1 MLLLYQAHGVWTRHG
16 TRHIYHR
23 RIYCKPQLEHATR
36 LLKDCAIMW
45 EPFGSAPAHGTAFWR
60 GSPNERGTLNILSI
74 CIITLL
80 LCAYT
85 SLHLDIPKYGKA
97 GWIHQF
103 WRRLLWV
110 CVGLAAPEFVS
121 NPASFTAQKNFP
133 KTEKELP

>member
-1 MLLLYQAHGVWTRHG
+1 
-16 TRHIYHR
+16 
-23 RIYCKPQLEHATR
+23 
-36 LLKDCAIMW
+36 MW

-97 GWIHQF
+97 GWVHQF
-103 WRRLLWV
+103 WRRMLWV

-121 NPASFTAQKNFP
+121 NPASIAAPKNFP
-133 KTEKELP
+133 RMKQKIFTLA